1 MNIYIIFSLFLFIS
15 LKFIGLS
22 YGLPFFLVSDE
33 EVVVGSALRM
43 LELKSFIPA
52 FYPEEM
58 KILTYPPML
67 PIIIIITISP
77 IILYLFTIPSSFNV
91 HILKILSYENIDL
104 FFLAGRF
111 GSVCINLI
119 TIFIVYKVCVKFLKS
134 KSIAIIAVIFL
145 ITDFTFNL
153 TSHFVRHWNLTTLF
167 IWATIFYS
175 INLFKSNESK
185 NYYLASILS
194 GVGFGISYVFGSFG
208 YLIFNL
214 VHFLKYKLKNIRCF
228 FISIVLFITIC
239 FVNIISH
246 PFALFRLIENKEG
259 NVTALYE
266 NQYLL
271 DTLFYFLKG
280 LFFTNPVI
288 LFTSI
293 CTLFYLIFSKKMSK
307 LHLLLVIFVFG
318 FLITVH
324 LTTKVEFRYVLP
336 IIPALAIFSGIGI
349 NMLLKNKNKFTQLL
363 ILIFVFFYPFS
374 SSAYMSFLLGKED
387 TRIMT
392 LKWISSNLDNGI
404 KIANGMKNI
413 NLDKKIYGNS
423 NINYK
428 NITKLKENY
437 KIIDFSSKFN
447 KKEDNENLYKKEIH
461 KRNFD
466 YVIINYVNSDKKFYR
481 ISKNFYKELSE
492 NFELYHK
499 ITPSLENASPPDL
512 HSTKGFYF
520 PVYNLLSFKRLG
532 PSIEIFKAK
541 ASFK

>member
-1 MNIYIIFSLFLFIS
+1 MFL
-15 LKFIGLS
+15 
-22 YGLPFFLVSDE
+22 
-33 EVVVGSALRM
+33 
-43 LELKSFIPA
+43 
-52 FYPEEM
+52 
-58 KILTYPPML
+58 
-67 PIIIIITISP
+67 TIS
-77 IILYLFTIPSSFNV
+77 F
-91 HILKILSYENIDL
+91 
-104 FFLAGRF
+104 
-111 GSVCINLI
+111 
-119 TIFIVYKVCVKFLKS
+119 
-134 KSIAIIAVIFL
+134 
-145 ITDFTFNL
+145 
-153 TSHFVRHWNLTTLF
+153 
-167 IWATIFYS
+167 
-175 INLFKSNESK
+175 
-185 NYYLASILS
+185 ASIL
-194 GVGFGISYVFGSFG
+194 
-208 YLIFNL
+208 
-214 VHFLKYKLKNIRCF
+214 
-228 FISIVLFITIC
+228 
-239 FVNIISH
+239 SH

-271 DTLFYFLKG
+271 DTLYYFLKG

-288 LFTSI
+288 LFAST
-293 CTLFYLIFSKKMSK
+293 CTLFFLIFSKKMSK
-307 LHLLLVIFVFG
+307 LHLLLVIFIFG

-324 LTTKVEFRYVLP
+324 LTTKVEFRYIHP
-336 IIPALAIFSGIGI
+336 IIPALAIFSGIGVD
-349 NMLLKNKNKFTQLL
+349 MLLKNKNKLTQLL

-374 SSAYMSFLLGKED
+374 SSAYMSFLLSKDD

-413 NLDKKIYGNS
+413 NLEKKIYGNN

-499 ITPSLENASPPDL
+499 ITPSLAKISPPDL

-520 PVYNLLSFKRLG
+520 PIYNLLNFKRLG

-541 ASFK
+541 TSFK